1 VGTARVILVVFVVA
15 IFHFMLQLIT
25 ILNSHEESL
34 TPEDENAGLSWSRP
48 GGIIE
53 SPDGARPNRLLVF
66 NPAF

>member
-1 VGTARVILVVFVVA
+1 LVVFAVV
-15 IFHFMLQLIT
+15 IFHLMLQLIT

-34 TPEDENAGLSWSRP
+34 TPEDENAGCRGADP

-53 SPDGARPNRLLVF
+53 SPEGARPNRLLVF